1 MPRVNLGRDL
11 TKERQEATSKIIR
24 MAMIRQGITKQ
35 ADIAVRFGRSQQW
48 FSQKLKKG
56 NWSLEDM
63 VKLCK
68 ILKLSADDAAVILG
82 VKRCVT

>member
-1 MPRVNLGRDL
+1 MPRVNLGRDP
-11 TKERQEATSKIIR
+11 TKEHQEATSKIIR
-24 MAMIRQGITKQ
+24 MAIVRQGISKQ
-35 ADIAVRFGRSQQW
+35 ADIAVRFWRSQQW

-68 ILKLSADDAAVILG
+68 ALHLTQADCSAILG
-82 VKRCVT
+82 VSK